1 LVEPVTAGAIALMQ
15 AAGHELLLA
24 AAVGIFLLGAEDI
37 LFDLLWFGNRPQS
50 PLASSE
56 PVSGTIAIFVPA
68 WREEAVLPDTLRS
81 MLAQW
86 RGEDIRIFVG
96 CYPNDHATLL
106 AVSALAARHPALRL
120 VVARRDGPTSKA
132 DNLNQMWQALGE
144 DERAEGMRFAAIV
157 LHDAEDIVHRAEI
170 TLFRSHLR
178 GAAMVQIPV
187 EPLIAGQGPIAAHYA
202 DEFAEAHG
210 KEMPLRAAYGAA
222 LPAAGVGVAFSR
234 SALVLLALERPDGPF
249 SADSLTE
256 DYEAGLMLG
265 ASGAV
270 CRFVALT
277 DRQGDRIAVRSA
289 FPASLEAAVRQKG
302 RWIAGIALGS
312 WDRLDWRGASKGAV
326 QMASDRSAW
335 RSFIT
340 GWMLWRDRRAPL
352 AALII
357 LCAYAALLLAGLDRA
372 GQAMGW
378 WSAAPLDAAMVALLT
393 VNGALLLWRLTMRA
407 MFTGLT
413 YGWRQGLFAVP
424 RAFVSNIIHILS
436 ARRAMLVYLRQLLR
450 RELVWDKTEHRPHS
464 HPAAPRPSPIAV
476 SQP

>member
-1 LVEPVTAGAIALMQ
+1 VAPVTAGTIVFMQ

-37 LFDLLWFGNRPQS
+37 MFDLLWLGNRPRS

-56 PVSGTIAIFVPA
+56 SVSGTMAIFVPA
-68 WREEAVLPDTLRS
+68 WREDAVLPDTLRS

-96 CYPNDHATLL
+96 CYPNDHATLF
-106 AVSALAARHPALRL
+106 AVSAMVARHPALRL

-144 DERAEGMRFAAIV
+144 DERAEGMRFAAVV
-157 LHDAEDIVHRAEI
+157 LHDAEDIVHPAEI
-170 TLFRSHLR
+170 GLFRSHLR

-187 EPLIAGQGPIAAHYA
+187 EPLIAGQGAIADHYA

-210 KEMPLRAAYGAA
+210 KELPLRAAYGAA

-234 SALVLLALERPDGPF
+234 SALTLLALERPDGPF

-265 ASGAV
+265 ATGAV
-270 CRFVALT
+270 CRFVALI
-277 DRQGDRIAVRSA
+277 DRHGDRIAVRSA

-326 QMASDRSAW
+326 RTASGQGAW
-335 RSFIT
+335 RAFIT
-340 GWMLWRDRRAPL
+340 GWMLWRDRRGPL

-357 LCAYAALLLAGLDRA
+357 LCAYAALLLAGIDHA

-378 WSAAPLDAAMVALLT
+378 WTAASIDAAIAALLT
-393 VNGALLLWRLTMRA
+393 VNGILLLWRLAMRV
-407 MFTGLT
+407 MFTALI

-424 RAFVSNIIHILS
+424 RAFASNVIHILS
-436 ARRAMLVYLRQLLR
+436 ARRAMLVYLRQLWR
-450 RELVWDKTEHRPHS
+450 RELIWDKTDHQPVSAPVASRSAPM
-464 HPAAPRPSPIAV
+464 AAP
-476 SQP
+476 QP

>member
-1 LVEPVTAGAIALMQ
+1 MQ

-37 LFDLLWFGNRPQS
+37 LFDLLWLGKR
-50 PLASSE
+50 LRTASATSE
-56 PVSGTIAIFVPA
+56 PVSGTMAIFVPA

-86 RGEDIRIFVG
+86 QGEDVRIYVG
-96 CYPNDHATLL
+96 CYPNDHATLF
-106 AVSALAARHPALRL
+106 AVSAMAVRHPALRL

-132 DNLNQMWQALGE
+132 DNLNHMWQALGE

-170 TLFRSHLR
+170 SLFRSHLY

-187 EPLIAGQGPIAAHYA
+187 EPLIAGRGPIAAHYA

-210 KEMPLRAAYGAA
+210 KEMSLRAAYGAA

-234 SALVLLALERPDGPF
+234 SALALLALERVDGPF
-249 SADSLTE
+249 NAESLTE

-265 ASGAV
+265 ATGAV
-270 CRFVALT
+270 CRFVALA
-277 DRQGDRIAVRSA
+277 DRHGDRIAVRSA

-312 WDRLDWRGASKGAV
+312 WDRLDWRGASKRAKLKPSG
-326 QMASDRSAW
+326 QGNW
-335 RSFIT
+335 RAFIT

-352 AALII
+352 AAVIV
-357 LCAYAALLLAGLDRA
+357 LCAYAAILLAGFDRA
-372 GQAMGW
+372 GQAMGLW
-378 WSAAPLDAAMVALLT
+378 AAKPLDAIMVALLT
-393 VNGALLLWRLTMRA
+393 INGVILLWRLAMRA
-407 MFTGLT
+407 MFTAII

-436 ARRAMLVYLRQLLR
+436 ARRAMLVYLRQLWR
-450 RELVWDKTEHRPHS
+450 REFIWDKTDHQPVAA
-464 HPAAPRPSPIAV
+464 PAASRSMPMAARLP
-476 SQP
+476 